1 MAQVVVWALP
11 SEWEH
16 LELFAPGLD
25 DRVATRVRSNVADS
39 GLQPGMVDALV
50 ESQLHVARRARDAG
64 VLLMASYGEG
74 AGTFDDPLS
83 LLSLTL
89 AFGHLPPNTA
99 TSSRSEAK
107 DTSGAGSTFASSV
120 TPLVVEDPDL
130 TAFVREQHSTLP
142 LADGDE
148 ELRQFQVQ
156 VHLVSSGSGLVLA
169 LTVTTPDPARE
180 EQALVVAREVAST
193 VRVIDVDSEV
203 A

>member
-11 SEWEH
+11 GEWEQV
-16 LELFAPGLD
+16 ELFAPDLA

-39 GLQPGMVDALV
+39 GFDASVVDALV
-50 ESQLHVARRARDAG
+50 ESQVHVARRARDAG

-74 AGTFDDPLS
+74 AGTLDDPLS

-89 AFGHLPPNTA
+89 AVGQLPPNTA
-99 TSSRSEAK
+99 RSSRS
-107 DTSGAGSTFASSV
+107 DAGSTSDTGSAFASSV

-142 LADGDE
+142 LADGHE